1 MNKSTENKLQPLALS
16 SLISLDLLHFDKF
29 TWGVPKTVL
38 VLCLNLVT
46 VQEKMFIVNLF
57 KMIFF
62 LSSIWVGYDTFTLN
76 KA

>member
-46 VQEKMFIVNLF
+46 VQKKMFIVNLF

-62 LSSIWVGYDTFTLN
+62 LSSIWVGCDTFTLN